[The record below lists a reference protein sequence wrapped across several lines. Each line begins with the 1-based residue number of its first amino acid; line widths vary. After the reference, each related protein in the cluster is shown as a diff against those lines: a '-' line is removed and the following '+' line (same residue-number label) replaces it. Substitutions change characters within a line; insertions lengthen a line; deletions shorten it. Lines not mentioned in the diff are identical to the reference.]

1 MVLTDLKIGEYAV
14 IERFDN
20 AQIELL
26 LTDMGCPKGTRIQLY
41 QKAFSQGPI
50 SIKTASGNLLAIR
63 YKEAKHLILS
73 KK

>member
-1 MVLTDLKIGEYAV
+1 MLLTDLKIGEYAV

-26 LTDMGCPKGTRIQLY
+26 MTDMGCPKGSLIQLY
-41 QKAFSQGPI
+41 QKALSKGPL

-63 YKEAKHLILS
+63 YNEAKHLILS